1 MTPYI
6 RGAYIIRNPS
16 IITLIVYTTRC
27 SSFRFDSMYDDAVG
41 FVQEWTEIR
50 KGDEGERDRT
60 KHVKMGNLR
69 PSVISTQ
76 ESA

>member
-1 MTPYI
+1 MTLYI
-6 RGAYIIRNPS
+6 GDAYSIRNPS

-27 SSFRFDSMYDDAVG
+27 SGLRFDSMYEDGVG

-50 KGDEGERDRT
+50 KGDEGERDGT

>member
-1 MTPYI
+1 
-6 RGAYIIRNPS
+6 
-16 IITLIVYTTRC
+16 
-27 SSFRFDSMYDDAVG
+27 MYEDGVG

-50 KGDEGERDRT
+50 KGDEGERDGT

>member
-1 MTPYI
+1 MISYI
-6 RGAYIIRNPS
+6 RGAYSIRNPS

-27 SSFRFDSMYDDAVG
+27 SGFRFDSMYEDRVG

-69 PSVISTQ
+69 PSMMSTQ

>member
-6 RGAYIIRNPS
+6 RDAYSIRNPS

-27 SSFRFDSMYDDAVG
+27 SGFRIDSMYEDGTG

-50 KGDEGERDRT
+50 KGDEGERDGM

-69 PSVISTQ
+69 PSVISIQ